1 MSSSRKNCALR
12 VWRPPGGNFI
22 CYRPSNWQ
30 QWSPAGGVY
39 QWLYFS
45 FFDSFLNA
53 PTNPLLF
60 SRKQQLTSVTDAIT
74 AKITHRSHTVES
86 RRLNVSYWL
95 LSSPTRSFLLFF
107 LKKQTNKSLQVDWP
121 PVRLN
126 CLVLTSVGVTWPAN
140 LHLNRNLTIRRLH
153 GSLEFIYFIQGT
165 GSRGSKAVKRS
176 QEATTRPVRS
186 WNVKKVLKANDK
198 NESLEYFWKNIW
210 PWGAQLMIQLVS
222 CQSGNLEQQMNFS
235 FSARRLLAIG
245 NWKVLMSC
253 QLAGIFDSDR
263 WSDFVRHQQPTT
275 WNASFV
281 VIECRHLLE

>member
-95 LSSPTRSFLLFF
+95 LSSPTRSFLLLFWQ
-107 LKKQTNKSLQVDWP
+107 KKTTNLCKLIGRPCVWIVWYWRQ
-121 PVRLN
+121 L
-126 CLVLTSVGVTWPAN
+126 
-140 LHLNRNLTIRRLH
+140 
-153 GSLEFIYFIQGT
+153 
-165 GSRGSKAVKRS
+165 GSRDLLTCTSIETLRSAGCTGHWNSFISYKALEVEAVKRLNVHKK
-176 QEATTRPVRS
+176 PLHGRS
-186 WNVKKVLKANDK
+186 VLETWKK
-198 NESLEYFWKNIW
+198 F
-210 PWGAQLMIQLVS
+210 
-222 CQSGNLEQQMNFS
+222 
-235 FSARRLLAIG
+235 
-245 NWKVLMSC
+245 
-253 QLAGIFDSDR
+253 
-263 WSDFVRHQQPTT
+263 
-275 WNASFV
+275 
-281 VIECRHLLE
+281 